1 MVVLLGNA
9 DVALVPLRP
18 KCRILSKNYVVFF
31 PSLGLMYYSQTKVVQ
46 GLTLTKTIDNM
57 YDIWI
62 ELSHISKE
70 RSFLFGNYNTKMT
83 SVVQRTNA
91 VAEMK
96 VTHKRPQQ
104 RPSLHPPWSTVR

>member
-1 MVVLLGNA
+1 M
-9 DVALVPLRP
+9 
-18 KCRILSKNYVVFF
+18 
-31 PSLGLMYYSQTKVVQ
+31 Q
-46 GLTLTKTIDNM
+46 GLTLTKAIANM
-57 YDIWI
+57 FDIWI
-62 ELSHISKE
+62 EMSHISKE
-70 RSFLFGNYNTKMT
+70 IFFFFGHYNTKIT

>member
-1 MVVLLGNA
+1 M
-9 DVALVPLRP
+9 
-18 KCRILSKNYVVFF
+18 FF
-31 PSLGLMYYSQTKVVQ
+31 PSFGLKYDSQTKIIQ
-46 GLTLTKTIDNM
+46 GLTLTKAIANM
-57 YDIWI
+57 FDVWI
-62 ELSHISKE
+62 ELSHISKKM
-70 RSFLFGNYNTKMT
+70 SFLVGHYNTKMT

>member
-31 PSLGLMYYSQTKVVQ
+31 PSFGLMYDSQTKIIQ
-46 GLTLTKTIDNM
+46 GLTLTKAIANT

-70 RSFLFGNYNTKMT
+70 RSFLFG
-83 SVVQRTNA
+83 
-91 VAEMK
+91 
-96 VTHKRPQQ
+96 H
-104 RPSLHPPWSTVR
+104 

>member
-18 KCRILSKNYVVFF
+18 ECPDFVQNLCCVF
-31 PSLGLMYYSQTKVVQ
+31 SLIRTDVQTKIIQ
-46 GLTLTKTIDNM
+46 GLTLTKAIANT
-57 YDIWI
+57 YDILI
-62 ELSHISKE
+62 ELSHISKKM
-70 RSFLFGNYNTKMT
+70 SFLFGHYFTKIT